1 LITTEHPR
9 GDFLSDHV
17 TRSSIAP
24 RTCALFVLRTAHYS
38 CSPTANVEGILTLAL
53 HAKHDAAAIDLT
65 RRQGYDFVPAYE
77 MPMDVAA
84 WAVPVWRDVAKAKRW
99 MLCCLFG
106 GGRPVAD
113 LAINGIDIIVE
124 V

>member
-1 LITTEHPR
+1 
-9 GDFLSDHV
+9 
-17 TRSSIAP
+17 
-24 RTCALFVLRTAHYS
+24 
-38 CSPTANVEGILTLAL
+38 
-53 HAKHDAAAIDLT
+53 
-65 RRQGYDFVPAYE
+65 
-77 MPMDVAA
+77 MDVAA